1 VTSSADDTFS
11 VYLGNAADDAI
22 LAGGLTGL
30 SGRTDTPATVAGTE
44 SASGSGIWTTG
55 APANGKLYTYVT
67 ATLGD
72 LAAGTYKLYV
82 DANNTFGGGTAAGT
96 IKVVNAGTPASVSF
110 VDPSVT
116 EISASAADYTGTFT
130 VKDANGVTTVL
141 VNTEQVAYDVS
152 PQTGVAASQVIVTDS
167 MTTSADTT
175 PVFATLAYSVTLNGD
190 GSGGS
195 GSTISGTQYTISA
208 QLQDSTSAI
217 GAPVT
222 TRYTRLSNTSTLTGT
237 IQFTS
242 DTTGTALS
250 ALTLS
255 PSIAS
260 PSFYVK
266 AVDANG
272 GLIKGATVALTA
284 SAGTVDAASRN
295 TDGTGYTAAWTTT
308 QTVAGAA
315 TLTAR
320 ITTGAT
326 SISSTL
332 TTTTTAFGATVGTN
346 AGWSV
351 KNNNGSGVKAGTA
364 PAWTA
369 APNVTSFAVTISG
382 LDASKAAKITVGG
395 DASTAAPKVNGVT
408 GSIYPVADASGV
420 ITVTLT
426 AAGTNNQTA
435 TLALDANNAGGD
447 ETTLT
452 ITYTTAAG
460 AITTS
465 PANSSLNMATPSST
479 NAISASVADQYGN
492 SLTGGSVTITNTTVP
507 AGVTAATAT
516 TVLTGAGNTA
526 TVNAVIGATLGQY
539 VFSIQAKDAN
549 GTTVGSAST
558 VTYQVTTTGIAGS
571 LTLADSD
578 SDTGTLTSDN
588 KSTRAVV
595 VAPASLTNALA
606 ANTDNTVDITVTT
619 ATPAALAFSATATNG
634 IRLFTTDPKNAV
646 IGAGK
651 STVTGTAGT
660 TRIYAV
666 PTLVGAGTI
675 TVTSGGLTQVFTLT
689 GALAAAPKAQLVTL
703 TAGTNANGKAAYTV
717 KTTDIFGNVVAA
729 NVNITMSG
737 NGYLS
742 NGFKNMTVSTL
753 ATDGSNSFD
762 VISDGTAASGITAT
776 VDAGSF
782 QAITATNATAQ
793 ALASASVQS
802 ATATTTVVQREV
814 PLKSAEVIAIEAI
827 AAKAAA
833 DKIESDAKIAL
844 LQAALDAAATKAAA
858 DKLALEAAIAAAA
871 KAAADATAAAAAK
884 AAADTA
890 AAQAAAVAAAEAAAD
905 AAAEAIDAG
914 NNAFDA
920 ATSAGEAA
928 DAATAAAEQAGE
940 DATAA
945 ATAAGE
951 AAVAAAEAAQEA
963 AAEATDAANAATDA
977 ANASAE
983 AADAATAAAQD
994 AADAVAALSTQ
1005 VSEMIS
1011 ALKKQITSLTNLV
1024 IKIQKKVKA

>member
-1 VTSSADDTFS
+1 M
-11 VYLGNAADDAI
+11 
-22 LAGGLTGL
+22 
-30 SGRTDTPATVAGTE
+30 
-44 SASGSGIWTTG
+44 
-55 APANGKLYTYVT
+55 NGKVLRVQ
-67 ATLGD
+67 
-72 LAAGTYKLYV
+72 
-82 DANNTFGGGTAAGT
+82 GTAAGAAPTVFDTLTDLGVT
-96 IKVVNAGTPASVSF
+96 INVVNASTPASIVF
-110 VDPSVT
+110 AQTSVT
-116 EISASAADYTGTFT
+116 EVSASAVDYTVNATP
-130 VKDANGVTTVL
+130 KDANGVSTILLDNETISV
-141 VNTEQVAYDVS
+141 DVS
-152 PQTGVAASQVIVTDS
+152 PNTGSAATQVGVTDAS
-167 MTTSADTT
+167 KSEAEPTAAGATSYA
-175 PVFATLAYSVTLNGD
+175 VVLEGD
-190 GSGGS
+190 GGAGPAGTTIGG
-195 GSTISGTQYTISA
+195 TEYVITA
-208 QLQDSTSAI
+208 QLLSGTSAI
-217 GAPVT
+217 GSTAST
-222 TRYTRLSNTSTLTGT
+222 KYKRLANTSTLTGSVV
-237 IQFTS
+237 FTS

-250 ALTLS
+250 SLTLS

-260 PSFYVK
+260 SNFYVK

-315 TLTAR
+315 TLTAK
-320 ITTGAT
+320 IVTGAT

-332 TTTTTAFGATVGTN
+332 TTTTTAFGATAGTS

-364 PAWTA
+364 PAWTS

-395 DASTAAPKVNGVT
+395 TASTSAPKVSGVT
-408 GSIYPVADASGV
+408 GSIYPVADAAGSIAV
-420 ITVTLT
+420 TVT
-426 AAGTNNQTA
+426 AAGADTETV
-435 TLALDANNAGGD
+435 TLALDADNSGAA

-465 PANSSLNMATPSST
+465 PAASSLNMATPSST

-492 SLTGGSVTITNTTVP
+492 ILTGGSVTITNTTVP
-507 AGVTAATAT
+507 AGVTAATAS

-549 GTTVGSAST
+549 GSNVGSAST
-558 VTYQVTTTGIAGS
+558 VTYQVTATGIAGS
-571 LTLADSD
+571 LTLADN
-578 SDTGTLTSDN
+578 DTIATGVTQSDN
-588 KSTRAVV
+588 ISTRAIDI
-595 VAPASLTNALA
+595 APSALSA
-606 ANTDNTVDITVTT
+606 TGGGSTSNIVSITVTT
-619 ATPAALAFSATATNG
+619 ATPAALTFSATATNG
-634 IRLFTTDPKNAV
+634 IRLFTTDPGSAA
-646 IGAGK
+646 IAAGK

-660 TRIYAV
+660 TTIYAV

-689 GALAAAPKAQLVTL
+689 GKLDAAAKAQLVTL

-717 KTTDIFGNVVAA
+717 KTTDIYGNVVAA
-729 NVNITMSG
+729 EVNITMSG

-776 VDAGSF
+776 VVAGSF
-782 QAITATNATAQ
+782 QAITATEATAQ

-802 ATATTTVVQREV
+802 ATGTTTVVQREV

-858 DKLALEAAIAAAA
+858 DKLALEAAI
-871 KAAADATAAAAAK
+871 AAAAAK